1 MSTEEQPGK
10 VSDLLGYDNAAAAE
24 AGVGLGVKSKRAAAD
39 AAGRRLKG
47 RGADGGTQTTMGDK
61 GDFETIPSAC
71 RSGSGPGKC
80 ANPHETRCACELA
93 HPSTHAHVCSQPLR
107 AGLSL
112 SLGCTRRRRRMCDAC

>member
-47 RGADGGTQTTMGDK
+47 RGAEVKGLAEALAAALPRRSVVHFSLCISIAEDK
-61 GDFETIPSAC
+61 
-71 RSGSGPGKC
+71 
-80 ANPHETRCACELA
+80 
-93 HPSTHAHVCSQPLR
+93 
-107 AGLSL
+107 
-112 SLGCTRRRRRMCDAC
+112 